1 MRQNIIN
8 GVAAGTIIG
17 VTGLV
22 FTTWQFWVVTALIC
36 VIVINSLDS

>member
-1 MRQNIIN
+1 MIHGIIN
-8 GVAAGTIIG
+8 GVAASIIIA

-36 VIVINSLDS
+36 VIVINSLES